1 MQGRL
6 EVIVG
11 GMYSGKTEELIRR
24 LNRARI
30 ARLCLQ
36 VFKPV
41 IDNRYHA
48 ENVTSHNMNSRK
60 ATPVASS
67 EEIWTLLESETQVVG
82 IDEAQFFDA
91 GIVEVCQRLADSG
104 VRVIVA
110 GLDTD
115 WKAKPF
121 GPMPYL
127 LAVAD
132 EVAKQHAVCVVC
144 GQAASRTQKLAPM
157 KKSENGQEAGSEN
170 SQILVGSH
178 GLYEARCRQHFQAK
192 AMPPTTAQPA
202 TWQPA
207 APAGPEENP
216 SALHP

>member
-24 LNRARI
+24 LTRARI
-30 ARLCLQ
+30 ARRSLQ

-41 IDNRYHA
+41 IDNRYHS
-48 ENVTSHNMNSRK
+48 ENVTSHNMNAIK
-60 ATPVASS
+60 AKPVASS
-67 EEIWTLLESETQVVG
+67 EEIWIHLDPETQVVG

-91 GIVEVCQRLADSG
+91 GIVDVCQRLADSG
-104 VRVIVA
+104 LRVIVA

-121 GPMPYL
+121 GPMPHL

-157 KKSENGQEAGSEN
+157 KKSESSSAARFED

-178 GLYEARCRQHFQAK
+178 GLYEARCRQHFK
-192 AMPPTTAQPA
+192 ARAEPQTTAEPPTDK
-202 TWQPA
+202 PA
-207 APAGPEENP
+207 A
-216 SALHP
+216 ALQL